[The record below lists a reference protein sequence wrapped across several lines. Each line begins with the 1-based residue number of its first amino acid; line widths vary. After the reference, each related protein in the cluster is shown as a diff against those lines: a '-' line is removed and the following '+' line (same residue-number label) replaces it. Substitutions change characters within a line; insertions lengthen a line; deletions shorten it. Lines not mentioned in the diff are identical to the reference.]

1 MGDGPVVRT
10 QRGRAVRGHPAERPP
25 GLVPVLHLLGHDAQ
39 IEGDQQHDRVGVAES
54 PLPSGMGLFEDA
66 ASSGRITGALVDRSK
81 LLSGQQHIGI
91 VLTEI
96 GPSQLNSMLK
106 RGNGLTR
113 IAGIGKGLGTLP
125 GSKKRRRLGHA
136 GHAARNAPATPVRP
150 GKLPRY
156 VQARGG
162 VKAQRG
168 AVYISLLCSPPG
180 SRLRVQTA
188 GRPGSAVLTLSG
200 WRNGRRASLRC

>member
-1 MGDGPVVRT
+1 MGDGPVIRT

-39 IEGDQQHDRVGVAES
+39 VEGDQQHDRVGVTEP
-54 PLPSGMGLFEDA
+54 PLPGGIGLFQNA
-66 ASSGRITGALVDRSK
+66 ASGGRVAGALMHGSK
-81 LLSGQQHIGI
+81 LLSGQQDIRI

-96 GPSQLNSMLK
+96 GPPQLDSMLK
-106 RGNGLTR
+106 RGDGLTR
-113 IAGIGKGLGTLP
+113 VAGIGQGLGTLP

-150 GKLPRY
+150 GRLTRY

-162 VKAQRG
+162 VMGQAD
-168 AVYISLLCSPPG
+168 AVYISLLCGPPG
-180 SRLRVQTA
+180 SRLRVRTA
-188 GRPGSAVLTLSG
+188 GRPG
-200 WRNGRRASLRC
+200 